1 DDPEEDLRL
10 QQLQAAA
17 AQWQQHPHQRV
28 GFQYQR
34 IMQKHAQLQQIVQQY
49 QQIMQQPPHL
59 QTMSVD
65 MQLQHYEAQQKQFQ
79 QLYKDWER
87 SMNQQW
93 QHQLQT
99 YPHKDQLQEY
109 EKQWKAWDEQMKV
122 TQSHLQEKVSSLQ
135 NLKNQYPANVSLPP
149 PFVPYS
155 QTTQGGIPIMP
166 PTLPSTTPP
175 LVPPPLSS
183 VSQLS
188 NSSVPSGTTSQSS
201 QSTETPRPALLP
213 TPGTYASKT
222 GSSTVYS
229 PYHSQVSSSFGSS
242 DHGKSQV
249 HLGKQTF
256 SVSSEQG
263 CGELKATSAVSS
275 THAPTLQDKPVRS
288 GGLLPDPPR
297 SARFEGPRGPRF
309 DGPRG
314 RGYDKFEGSRQ
325 RGPRFESQRSEGYR
339 SRFDRQNTDGQSSSR
354 WGTIPRGPAGQFY
367 TSTNASH
374 GYGSRP
380 SGPRWRGPRPH
391 LGQQQQSQ
399 PDSQSE
405 NKEPFTDVA
414 DDQQPVSRTQSTPD
428 AQSADPIEPNEDP
441 TDTQQEPSKPEV
453 KETISDPPKKW
464 TWSSHDPNEQVE
476 ESKAPT
482 PPIQNQKS
490 TPLSDNPVALQ
501 SGIARTGGAVTP
513 VTGSQGDGRGWGMG
527 RGRGMGRMDGGR
539 GMGRMDGGR
548 GMGRMDGGWGMGRMD
563 DGRGRGYVYR
573 GRGQARQASIRGR
586 GMFRRAGSRERMPDR
601 RSGSRER
608 MPDGRSGS
616 RERGLGGRSDSY
628 ERVFSS
634 RDRELPGR
642 TGSRDRGRAGSRE
655 RGPVR
660 RAGSR
665 EREPM
670 RRAGSRERVPMRRAG
685 SRERVPIRQAGSRER
700 GPVRRAGSHE
710 RGPIRRGGSRE
721 REAGR
726 SETGNIDKPIHLGDD
741 PDTYHREETLRGSW
755 GHEDDRMQEEFP
767 LDSQDDPSLEH
778 ERLDDWKRERYWR
791 DHNSDYQDESV
802 DVYDRDD
809 RLQSHH
815 SLPPLS
821 PLPPLP
827 PLSSDH
833 DRRDSWW
840 DDWKRPREREL
851 ERDLDRSGRSSD
863 IYDQDLDREWD
874 RDWDMRPMDDREM
887 GNRDLDIPPLPPLPH
902 LPPLDRYRDD
912 RWREDRNR
920 DHYDRD
926 LRDRGELRIREYP
939 ERYDTWREKQD
950 YLPERTD
957 WERERLSDRWYPDD
971 GDRLRSLDDR
981 SDSSLPPPSRSSD
994 VLGADSNLDSD
1005 QSLGGVMVL
1014 SQRQH
1019 EIILK
1024 AAQELKMLREQK
1036 EQLQKLKEFK
1046 PDISTQDS
1054 SRSQNTSTRPAI
1066 KPSPAV
1072 IIKPPVL
1079 FRQPTPVTRPSAPLS
1094 RPATPMTRPHAP
1106 VSTPTTAPS
1115 HGQSL
1120 KPSPSA
1126 VEQERWDEDSFHGL
1140 WDTNE
1145 DKGANMEYEFCKQE
1159 SMMPPPVSSPVKVP
1173 AVHSSVPSVSL
1184 PPVIPP
1190 VPKPPV
1196 IQQTVDYGH
1205 GRDIT
1210 TSKVEQIPY
1219 GERVTLRPE
1228 PLPER
1233 QTFQK
1238 EHPGRYNRE
1247 RDREPY
1253 YERQG
1258 NSTTDHRDFKRER
1271 ELHRD
1276 RGSVDYERERF
1287 EKERHPRDDRT
1298 QPYRDKKDHSSS
1310 RRGGFERPPYERKT
1324 DRPAYDHGP
1333 SMFGGDRRNYPE
1345 ERIPISAPSI
1355 PRQPPP
1361 APRVERKPESK
1372 NVDDILKPPGRDSRP
1387 ERIVIIMRGLPGSGK
1402 THVAKLIRDKEV
1414 ECGGPAPRVLS
1425 LDDYFITEVE
1435 KEERDPDTGK
1445 KVKKKV
1451 MEYEYEADME
1461 ETYRTSMFKTFKKTL
1476 DDGFFPFII
1485 LDAINDRVRHFEQ
1498 FWSAAKTKGFE
1509 VYLAEMSADN
1519 QTCSKRNIHGRKLK
1533 EISRMS
1539 DHWEAAPRHM
1549 MRLDI
1554 RSLLQDAA
1562 IEEVEMEDFDANIED
1577 QKEEAKKD
1585 TAEEEESELGY
1596 IPKSKWE
1603 MDTSEAKLDKLDGLR
1618 TGTKRKRDWEAIASR
1633 MEDYLQLPDDYDTR
1647 ASEPGKKRVRWADLE
1662 EKKDAD
1668 RKRAIG
1674 FVVGQ
1679 TDWEKITDESGH
1691 LAERA
1696 LNRTKYI

>member
-1 DDPEEDLRL
+1 KSWAKSSLISSHNERQNLKEASFFFLRL
-10 QQLQAAA
+10 A
-17 AQWQQHPHQRV
+17 PKSSEIV
-28 GFQYQR
+28 
-34 IMQKHAQLQQIVQQY
+34 IVQVILKY
-49 QQIMQQPPHL
+49 MALRVTDYLRYFEPILVISL

-65 MQLQHYEAQQKQFQ
+65 MQLRHYEAQQKQFQ
-79 QLYKDWER
+79 QLHKDWER

-122 TQSHLQEKVSSLQ
+122 TQSHLQEKVTSLQ

-149 PFVPYS
+149 PFIPYS
-155 QTTQGGIPIMP
+155 QTGQGGIPIMP

-188 NSSVPSGTTSQSS
+188 NSSVHSGSGSQSS
-201 QSTETPRPALLP
+201 QATETARPALLP
-213 TPGTYASKT
+213 TPGTYASKIA
-222 GSSTVYS
+222 SSTSYS
-229 PYHSQVSSSFGSS
+229 PYHSQVGSSFGTS
-242 DHGKSQV
+242 DHGKSQG
-249 HLGKQTF
+249 HLSKQT
-256 SVSSEQG
+256 VNISSEQQ
-263 CGELKATSAVSS
+263 CGELKGASAVSS
-275 THAPTLQDKPVRS
+275 THAPVVQDKPVRS

-297 SARFEGPRGPRF
+297 SARFEGPRGPR
-309 DGPRG
+309 
-314 RGYDKFEGSRQ
+314 
-325 RGPRFESQRSEGYR
+325 
-339 SRFDRQNTDGQSSSR
+339 
-354 WGTIPRGPAGQFY
+354 
-367 TSTNASH
+367 
-374 GYGSRP
+374 
-380 SGPRWRGPRPH
+380 
-391 LGQQQQSQ
+391 
-399 PDSQSE
+399 
-405 NKEPFTDVA
+405 
-414 DDQQPVSRTQSTPD
+414 
-428 AQSADPIEPNEDP
+428 
-441 TDTQQEPSKPEV
+441 
-453 KETISDPPKKW
+453 
-464 TWSSHDPNEQVE
+464 
-476 ESKAPT
+476 
-482 PPIQNQKS
+482 
-490 TPLSDNPVALQ
+490 
-501 SGIARTGGAVTP
+501 
-513 VTGSQGDGRGWGMG
+513 
-527 RGRGMGRMDGGR
+527 
-539 GMGRMDGGR
+539 
-548 GMGRMDGGWGMGRMD
+548 
-563 DGRGRGYVYR
+563 
-573 GRGQARQASIRGR
+573 
-586 GMFRRAGSRERMPDR
+586 
-601 RSGSRER
+601 
-608 MPDGRSGS
+608 
-616 RERGLGGRSDSY
+616 
-628 ERVFSS
+628 
-634 RDRELPGR
+634 
-642 TGSRDRGRAGSRE
+642 
-655 RGPVR
+655 
-660 RAGSR
+660 
-665 EREPM
+665 
-670 RRAGSRERVPMRRAG
+670 
-685 SRERVPIRQAGSRER
+685 
-700 GPVRRAGSHE
+700 
-710 RGPIRRGGSRE
+710 
-721 REAGR
+721 
-726 SETGNIDKPIHLGDD
+726 
-741 PDTYHREETLRGSW
+741 
-755 GHEDDRMQEEFP
+755 
-767 LDSQDDPSLEH
+767 
-778 ERLDDWKRERYWR
+778 
-791 DHNSDYQDESV
+791 
-802 DVYDRDD
+802 
-809 RLQSHH
+809 
-815 SLPPLS
+815 
-821 PLPPLP
+821 
-827 PLSSDH
+827 
-833 DRRDSWW
+833 
-840 DDWKRPREREL
+840 
-851 ERDLDRSGRSSD
+851 
-863 IYDQDLDREWD
+863 
-874 RDWDMRPMDDREM
+874 
-887 GNRDLDIPPLPPLPH
+887 
-902 LPPLDRYRDD
+902 
-912 RWREDRNR
+912 
-920 DHYDRD
+920 
-926 LRDRGELRIREYP
+926 
-939 ERYDTWREKQD
+939 
-950 YLPERTD
+950 
-957 WERERLSDRWYPDD
+957 
-971 GDRLRSLDDR
+971 
-981 SDSSLPPPSRSSD
+981 
-994 VLGADSNLDSD
+994 
-1005 QSLGGVMVL
+1005 
-1014 SQRQH
+1014 
-1019 EIILK
+1019 
-1024 AAQELKMLREQK
+1024 EQK

-1054 SRSQNTSTRPAI
+1054 PRPQNTSTRPAI

-1079 FRQPTPVTRPSAPLS
+1079 FRQPTPVTRPSAPLAWPTTS
-1094 RPATPMTRPHAP
+1094 MTRPHAP
-1106 VSTPTTAPS
+1106 VSTPTTTPS

-1120 KPSPSA
+1120 KPLPSA

-1145 DKGANMEYEFCKQE
+1145 DKGANMEYELCKQE

-1173 AVHSSVPSVSL
+1173 AVHTSIPSAVPVSL
-1184 PPVIPP
+1184 SPVIPA
-1190 VPKPPV
+1190 VPKAPI

-1219 GERVTLRPE
+1219 GERITLRPE
-1228 PLPER
+1228 PLPDR

-1253 YERQG
+1253 FERQG
-1258 NSTTDHRDFKRER
+1258 NSSTDHRDFKRER

-1287 EKERHPRDDRT
+1287 DKERHPRDDRT
-1298 QPYRDKKDHSSS
+1298 QSYRDKKDHPSS
-1310 RRGGFERPPYERKT
+1310 RRGGFDRPPYERKT

-1333 SMFGGDRRNYPE
+1333 PMFGGDRRNYPE
-1345 ERIPISAPSI
+1345 ERIPISAPSM

-1533 EISRMS
+1533 DISRMS

-1633 MEDYLQLPDDYDTR
+1633 IEDYLQLPDDYDTR